1 MTLEDKDAQKLVQA
15 DLVARREELDLIL
28 HEQSR
33 NIYGHEFV
41 IYLKLGN
48 FPNDTSL

>member
-48 FPNDTSL
+48 SPNDTSL